1 MTVLASHDESQ
12 LTDFHAK
19 PDAHV
24 QFVWVHAE
32 RPRFYPKRV
41 SPKRTEIVTLY
52 K

>member
-1 MTVLASHDESQ
+1 MTVLVSHDESQ

-24 QFVWVHAE
+24 QFVWVHAK
-32 RPRFYPKRV
+32 RPSFYPKREL
-41 SPKRTEIVTLY
+41 PKRTERVTLY